1 MEVTVPK
8 KSTIV
13 DIATNH
19 IVSLADVEA
28 QERRRLSCVLVCCSS
43 IRSDPAAA
51 EEEGDDDDDDEDRSN
66 VPVWSFTIHS
76 ILGIINI
83 LCTTTS
89 WLVGFVD
96 FTPPQD
102 QEQSNDELTAEAFVI
117 ETTVLSRL

>member
-43 IRSDPAAA
+43 IRSHPAA
-51 EEEGDDDDDDEDRSN
+51 EEKGDDDDDDEDRSN
-66 VPVWSFTIHS
+66 VPVSSYTIHS
-76 ILGIINI
+76 IHRIINI

-89 WLVGFVD
+89 
-96 FTPPQD
+96 
-102 QEQSNDELTAEAFVI
+102 
-117 ETTVLSRL
+117 